1 MSNAKLMT
9 PLFYQGNFNAGG
21 KKMRAIL
28 VREVSNGTDTYRLWR
43 RDGKPDR
50 QYPQGEGDDYILYVE
65 LHGYLASLRTT
76 DFYLIDR
83 CGFPSAVTALYGD
96 KDQRAQYFDGLRWSG
111 GDEAVLEALKREEE
125 KIQELGRDPAH
136 QADYIKAILDKHVST
151 YRAARQNGGETFP
164 DFVGAL
170 MLGELSEC
178 RELSAIY
185 QGKSRER
192 EQKRR
197 AKAVAEDRAYCEERN
212 RLAEDQ
218 VQDAIRII
226 RGGGVLQNDTVE
238 FYRSRH
244 DSSACS
250 IILCLMR
257 RYQVDVPL
265 RTQGWINNKLAS
277 ATIADGR
284 CSHLRFWGRKRDRAS
299 RRFVDCMNT
308 LTRAVLAE
316 QENVCSTPGPP
327 PP

>member
-1 MSNAKLMT
+1 M
-9 PLFYQGNFNAGG
+9 
-21 KKMRAIL
+21 
-28 VREVSNGTDTYRLWR
+28 
-43 RDGKPDR
+43 
-50 QYPQGEGDDYILYVE
+50 
-65 LHGYLASLRTT
+65 
-76 DFYLIDR
+76 
-83 CGFPSAVTALYGD
+83 
-96 KDQRAQYFDGLRWSG
+96 
-111 GDEAVLEALKREEE
+111 LEALKREED

-151 YRAARQNGGETFP
+151 YRAAKQNGGETFP

-197 AKAVAEDRAYCEERN
+197 AKAVAEDQAYCEERN
-212 RLAEDQ
+212 RLAEEQ

-226 RGGGVLQNDTVE
+226 REGGVLQNDTVE

-244 DSSACS
+244 DSSTCS
-250 IILCLMR
+250 IVLCLMR

-265 RTQGWINNKLAS
+265 RTQGWINNKLAA
-277 ATIADGR
+277 ATIADVR

-299 RRFVDCMNT
+299 RRFVDCMNE
-308 LTRAVLAE
+308 LIRAVSA
-316 QENVCSTPGPP
+316 
-327 PP
+327 